1 MEVSDTCGTRLEVSS
16 PVSPRLY
23 KETESLVRLP
33 PFGLTGYY
41 IG

>member
-33 PFGLTGYY
+33 HLVVVS
-41 IG
+41 